1 MPSALHTIEGL
12 QAAEAYRCMSLDDH
26 VSGWAAGGEV
36 IGSLDHAL
44 ARIDDRETLRPLLAQ
59 LPSRDRTILAL
70 RFFHQ
75 LTQTQIAEQ
84 VGVSQM
90 QSRERSAKPCI
101 PPRAHVRL
109 TAPAVLRR
117 PAGLVGA
124 LTCPDGSEEVVY
136 GLELRL
142 DRAA

>member
-59 LPSRDRTILAL
+59 LPSGDRTILAL

-90 QSRERSAKPCI
+90 QSRERSAKPWHSSTSAC
-101 PPRAHVRL
+101 PADGTRSATAARRARRGVDLPGWFRGGCL
-109 TAPAVLRR
+109 WSRTA
-117 PAGLVGA
+117 
-124 LTCPDGSEEVVY
+124 S
-136 GLELRL
+136 
-142 DRAA
+142 